1 MGDFHYNIKRIT
13 ENKGHLIVER
23 RPTTE
28 KDSNEF
34 LPCPHCLG
42 FFVRSE
48 LWRHAKECPFR
59 CQNNEEEKP
68 LVYSAQILLYSN
80 LHGNSDLQENIQ
92 EILTGMKSDGVLK
105 AIQSDNSLM
114 SFGSAMLKRV
124 GRG

>member
-1 MGDFHYNIKRIT
+1 MKDDKQLKRIQM
-13 ENKGHLIVER
+13 N
-23 RPTTE
+23 
-28 KDSNEF
+28 
-34 LPCPHCLG
+34 
-42 FFVRSE
+42 FFPVPI
-48 LWRHAKECPFR
+48 ECPFR